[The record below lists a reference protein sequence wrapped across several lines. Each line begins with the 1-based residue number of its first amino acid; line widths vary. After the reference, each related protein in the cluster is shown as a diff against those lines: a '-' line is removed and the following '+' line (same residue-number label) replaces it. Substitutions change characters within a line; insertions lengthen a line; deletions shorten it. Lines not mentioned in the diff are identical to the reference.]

1 MVRHQNLRG
10 SVTISPLQAILQSIL
25 DILNNHNLINQQLTN
40 EYSIW
45 ILMTIQFKSKKH
57 SIIIPQREYKT
68 TLSYEKYGHF
78 FPLDIVAPTNIHL
91 LQSLT
96 TVSSSI
102 ITP

>member
-25 DILNNHNLINQQLTN
+25 DILHNHNLINQQFTN

-45 ILMTIQFKSKKH
+45 IPMTIQLKSKKH

-68 TLSYEKYGHF
+68 TNFCSDFVTYLHRSAFLKLS
-78 FPLDIVAPTNIHL
+78 
-91 LQSLT
+91 
-96 TVSSSI
+96 
-102 ITP
+102 